1 MDKQVIANDDFM
13 LWGRHGEPGDHTTGQ
28 GAELTPKQ
36 VREGCP
42 EKMLFRMRMME
53 GDLAWGLSRTES
65 ERSFFNW
72 EKWASQ
78 HPPTSPPSNPAA
90 PSKAEALPLWQVR
103 DTCQNHVIVC
113 FSLCSTLGVFLG
125 YRGLLKNLSQT
136 SVSGQEGAM
145 GQIYHPALNN

>member
-28 GAELTPKQ
+28 GADLTPKW

-65 ERSFFNW
+65 EKSFFN
-72 EKWASQ
+72 
-78 HPPTSPPSNPAA
+78 
-90 PSKAEALPLWQVR
+90 
-103 DTCQNHVIVC
+103 
-113 FSLCSTLGVFLG
+113 
-125 YRGLLKNLSQT
+125 
-136 SVSGQEGAM
+136 
-145 GQIYHPALNN
+145 